1 MKSRNIPAEYDDMTG
16 LEVLPAGLFL
26 FLREKILRNGS
37 LLQTEMHPLW
47 TIAIKRPEYNGNV
60 LSMTILE
67 KSMIHFAVMLL
78 CLLNILSSDIIQ
90 TGKYRIQWG
99 LRYFG
104 REQNLF

>member
-1 MKSRNIPAEYDDMTG
+1 MPFDYGDMTG
-16 LEVLPAGLFL
+16 LGLLPAGLFL
-26 FLREKILRNGS
+26 FPKEKILRNSS
-37 LLQTEMHPLW
+37 LQQTEMHPLW

-90 TGKYRIQWG
+90 TGKYRIQGG